1 MKTLTKQNLLCF
13 SIKVPLRK
21 LFKNPK
27 IFLCSAI
34 FEFYRS
40 ISRLVAWLLG
50 PLFTFSVFLSFL
62 SVRLLPRCPGDLLQH
77 CSYPPACN
85 WGSCVSSLVKIS
97 PPVELN
103 CSICKGTSLPKLMIY
118 SRLYLDQIWAI
129 LLGFGPLCLELGH
142 FAQIWA
148 ILLGFGVFGRIRVRI
163 GP

>member
-1 MKTLTKQNLLCF
+1 MSTSLFSYLCLQATWRASRFFLYEKLRTSPASPSNTPLSTPLEPLPCTLPQSYSQTTL
-13 SIKVPLRK
+13 
-21 LFKNPK
+21 
-27 IFLCSAI
+27 AGHG
-34 FEFYRS
+34 YRWPS
-40 ISRLVAWLLG
+40 D
-50 PLFTFSVFLSFL
+50 TFATIDFLSLL
-62 SVRLLPRCPGDLLQH
+62 SLLLLPKYSSDLLQH

-142 FAQIWA
+142 FA
-148 ILLGFGVFGRIRVRI
+148 
-163 GP
+163 